1 MSSGGENYELGLLTL
16 SSKAAKGEQERLE
29 RKQLGIS
36 RFAQSCQIGIK
47 QASEEY

>member
-1 MSSGGENYELGLLTL
+1 
-16 SSKAAKGEQERLE
+16 LE
-29 RKQLGIS
+29 RKQLGMS